1 MSHRVWSLVGIVLL
15 VFAVWLSG
23 YSGREALRDS
33 QLAACERGKL
43 DRSANAL
50 GWRSAQEARVAT
62 ANNPHADPDERSSAW
77 DAAQIYDH
85 IADGLE
91 ERAQVD
97 CEQAFPAPSV
107 LPDF

>member
-1 MSHRVWSLVGIVLL
+1 MNRALSIVGVAWLIV
-15 VFAVWLSG
+15 AVWLSG
-23 YSGREALRDS
+23 YSGREALRSS

-50 GWRSAQEARVAT
+50 GWRSAQQARLAT
-62 ANNPHADPDERSSAW
+62 ARDPSVGKDERSSAW

-91 ERAQVD
+91 ARAQVD
-97 CEQAFPAPSV
+97 CEQAFPAPSL
-107 LPDF
+107 LPDL